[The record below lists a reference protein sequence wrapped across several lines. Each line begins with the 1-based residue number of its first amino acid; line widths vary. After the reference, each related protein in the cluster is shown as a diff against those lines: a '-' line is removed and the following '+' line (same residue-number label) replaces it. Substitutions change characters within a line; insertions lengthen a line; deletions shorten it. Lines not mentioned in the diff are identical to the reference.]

1 MWMKRLLVTVLVMG
15 QGLGAALLAQ
25 EPALPLVA
33 LTNVT
38 VIDGRGNAEPGMTVL
53 IEGERIRAVR
63 PADERA
69 VPAGARQIDLAG
81 HYVIPGLVES
91 HFHSTMLVARSG
103 RAAVE
108 PELRRHLYA
117 GVTMVRDVAGDWRL
131 QAAVERDIHL
141 GHMVGPDVYYAAA
154 LGGPAFEQFRPPGG
168 FPAPEMWPNRPR
180 PGDVITRE
188 TDIRTTVTRMVGRGA
203 SALKLYLHLE
213 AETVRALVDEARRN
227 GLQVWAHGTVFPD
240 RPIELVRAGVNG
252 LSHVCWLAYQA
263 DGLDPSTNVPF
274 VHTGGF
280 PPAFDPEVVDADG
293 PAFRTLFT
301 EMAERGVV
309 LDATYTLYTA
319 GRQAFWGCTPELV
332 TALMR
337 AAHRAGVPI
346 ATGTDDFAGPDE
358 PWPAV
363 FREIEALVD
372 HGILSPM
379 EAIVAATYNGAL
391 ATGIADRYGS
401 IEPGKAASLV
411 VLREDPSRDIGAL
424 RSVVTVFKRGV
435 EYPRSNF

>member
-1 MWMKRLLVTVLVMG
+1 MG
-15 QGLGAALLAQ
+15 QVLGSAVLAQ
-25 EPALPLVA
+25 EPALPVVA

-38 VIDGRGNAEPGMTVL
+38 VIDGRGNAAAPGMTVL
-53 IEGERIRAVR
+53 IEGERIRSVL

-69 VPAGARQIDLAG
+69 VPANARQIDLTG

-91 HFHSTMLVARSG
+91 HFHSTALVARRG
-103 RAAVE
+103 RAALE

-117 GVTMVRDVAGDWRL
+117 GVTMVRDMAGDWRL
-131 QAAVERDIHL
+131 QAAVERYIHL
-141 GHMVGPDVYYAAA
+141 GHMVGPDVYYAAV
-154 LGGPAFEQFRPPGG
+154 LGGPASEQLRPPGA
-168 FPAPEMWPNRPR
+168 FPLPEMWPNRSR
-180 PGDVITRE
+180 PGVILTRE
-188 TDIRTTVTRMVGRGA
+188 TDIRAIVTQMVGRGA

-213 AETVRALVDEARRN
+213 AETVRALVDEARLN

-240 RPIELVRAGVNG
+240 RPVVLVRAGVNG

-263 DGLDPSTNVPF
+263 DGLDPSTNVPY
-274 VHTGGF
+274 VHTAF
-280 PPAFDPEVVDADG
+280 PPPFDPEAVNADG
-293 PAFRTLFT
+293 PEFLALFG

-309 LDATYTLYTA
+309 LDATYSLYTE
-319 GRQAFWGCTPELV
+319 GRQSFWGCTPELV

-346 ATGTDDFAGPDE
+346 ATGTDSYADPDE

-363 FREIEALVD
+363 FREIELLVD

-391 ATGIADRYGS
+391 AAGIADRYGS

-411 VLREDPSRDIGAL
+411 VLREDPTEDVRAL
-424 RSVVTVFKRGV
+424 RSVVSVFKRGV
-435 EYPRSNF
+435 EYPRSDF